1 MEGEEDMPKL
11 EKYGK
16 NGRQKLKPKMERG
29 TWKILLDVQHADLG
43 AADRFAH
50 SAGPGNLELRDDLD
64 VWDIWDILD
73 VEDVQDVLDVFDN
86 IMET

>member
-1 MEGEEDMPKL
+1 MFSTPT
-11 EKYGK
+11 
-16 NGRQKLKPKMERG
+16 R
-29 TWKILLDVQHADLG
+29 G

-50 SAGPGNLELRDDLD
+50 SAGPENLELRDDLD

>member
-1 MEGEEDMPKL
+1 MIGNCEELCSLVRHAVLSPS
-11 EKYGK
+11 
-16 NGRQKLKPKMERG
+16 GR
-29 TWKILLDVQHADLG
+29 

>member
-1 MEGEEDMPKL
+1 MEETK
-11 EKYGK
+11 K
-16 NGRQKLKPKMERG
+16 NWQVPSLRESSTPTR
-29 TWKILLDVQHADLG
+29 G

>member
-1 MEGEEDMPKL
+1 MSSTST
-11 EKYGK
+11 
-16 NGRQKLKPKMERG
+16 R
-29 TWKILLDVQHADLG
+29 G

-50 SAGPGNLELRDDLD
+50 SAGQGNLELRDDLD